1 MFGYMGKILHVNLS
15 KRKLKTTNLSPNL
28 AKLFIGGKGLGAKL
42 LYDMVEPNTDPYS
55 PENIVVFTTG
65 PFDGTPVPLGCRYAI
80 VTKSPLSNSYVDTN
94 SGGFF
99 GPYLRFSGYD
109 LIIIEGRADK
119 PYFLY
124 IEEGSPQLLDA
135 GHLWGKTT
143 HETENIIHKD
153 IDKKASIASIGPAG
167 ENLVRYAC
175 VTNDSYRNAGRGGSG
190 TVLGSKKL
198 KAIAVYGTKQVPIA
212 QPEKLR
218 MAVVEI
224 YKKNRIDRLGTPS
237 VLQDAQDTSSLPTR
251 NFQQGWFEEADKIN
265 GETMRKEI
273 VVKDVPCYNCTRAC
287 GKLSV
292 IKSGPWKGTTLVGP
306 EYETLGMMGSNCGI
320 NDLGAIAY
328 ANLLCDQLG
337 LDTIS
342 TGVVI
347 GFVMECYERGILTA
361 KELDGLKPTF
371 GNAEA
376 MMPLIKK
383 IAYRKGIG
391 NLLAEG
397 VKRVAEKIGK
407 GSEQFACHVKGA
419 ELPAW
424 EARGVR
430 GRGLMYA
437 LCEGGGFHTKGW
449 VSGSE
454 PPKTSAIQKVKKFIT
469 SQNKADFRD
478 SNGLCMFLEI
488 EWEEIANLLNLV
500 TGWKLTRNEYLETG
514 ERIHT
519 LTRAFNVREGFSRK
533 DDKLPPRQMNEPT
546 PKGKAKG
553 CKAFISEEDFEKCLD
568 KYYRL
573 RGWGK
578 EGKPTY
584 NTLVKL
590 GLKDVAEDLKK
601 RKIIASKK

>member
-1 MFGYMGKILHVNLS
+1 MFGYTGKILHVDLS
-15 KRKLKTTNLSPNL
+15 KKKLKTISLSPNM

-42 LYDMVEPNTDPYS
+42 LYDMVKPGIDPFS
-55 PENIVVFTTG
+55 PENILVFATG
-65 PFDGTPVPLGCRYAI
+65 PFVGTPVPLGCRYAI
-80 VTKSPLSNSYVDTN
+80 VTKSPLSNGYVDTN

-109 LIIIEGRADK
+109 LIIVSGRADK
-119 PYFLY
+119 PSFLY
-124 IEEGSPQLLDA
+124 ISDGHPQLLNA
-135 GHLWGKTT
+135 EHLWGKTT

-153 IDKKASIASIGPAG
+153 IDKKASIASIGQGG
-167 ENLVRYAC
+167 ENRVRYAC
-175 VTNDSYRNAGRGGSG
+175 VTNDAYRNAGRGGSG
-190 TVLGSKKL
+190 AVLGSKRL

-212 QPEKLR
+212 KREKLLKEI
-218 MAVVEI
+218 VEI
-224 YKKNRIDRLGTPS
+224 YKKNRIDRLGTS
-237 VLQDAQDTSSLPTR
+237 GVLQDAQDTSSLPTR
-251 NFQQGWFEEADKIN
+251 NFQQGWYEEADKIN
-265 GETMRKEI
+265 GETMRKQI
-273 VVKDVPCYNCTRAC
+273 VVRDVPCYNCTRAC

-292 IKSGPWKGTTLVGP
+292 IKSGTWKGTTLVGP
-306 EYETLGMMGSNCGI
+306 EYETLGMMGANCGI
-320 NDLGAIAY
+320 SDLGAIAY

-347 GFVMECYERGILTA
+347 GFAMECYERGIVTA

-376 MMPLIKK
+376 MMLLIMK

-397 VKRVAEKIGK
+397 VKRAAEKIRK
-407 GSEQFACHVKGA
+407 DSEKLAIHVKGV

-454 PPKTSAIQKVKKFIT
+454 PPRASAVRKVKKFVK

-488 EWEEIANLLNLV
+488 EWEEVANMLNLV
-500 TGWKLTRNEYLETG
+500 TGWKLTPDDYLEAG

-553 CKAFISEEDFEKCLD
+553 CKAFISKEDFEKCLD
-568 KYYRL
+568 NYYCL
-573 RGWGK
+573 RGWDK
-578 EGKPTY
+578 EGKPRY
-584 NTLVKL
+584 KTLVKL
-590 GLKDVAEDLKK
+590 GLKEVSVDLKK
-601 RKIIASKK
+601 RKIIA

>member
-1 MFGYMGKILHVNLS
+1 MFGYMGKILHLNLS
-15 KRKLKTTNLSPNL
+15 KRKLKTVNLSPRL

-42 LYDMVEPNTDPYS
+42 LYDMVKPNTDPFS
-55 PENIVVFTTG
+55 PENIVVFATG
-65 PFDGTPVPLGCRYAI
+65 PFVGTPVPLGCRYAI

-109 LIIIEGRADK
+109 HIIISGKADK
-119 PYFLY
+119 PHFLY
-124 IEEGSPQLLDA
+124 INEGTPQLLNA
-135 GHLWGKTT
+135 EHLWGKTT
-143 HETENIIHKD
+143 HETEDIIHKD
-153 IDKKASIASIGPAG
+153 LDKKASIASIGQGG

-175 VTNDSYRNAGRGGSG
+175 VTNDTYRNAGRGGAG
-190 TVLGSKKL
+190 AVLGSKKL
-198 KAIAVYGTKQVPIA
+198 KAIAVHGTKQVPIA
-212 QPEKLR
+212 KPKKLQK
-218 MAVVEI
+218 AVVEI
-224 YKKNRIDRLGTPS
+224 YKKNRIDRLGTPG

-251 NFQQGWFEEADKIN
+251 NFQQGWYEEADKIN
-265 GETMRKEI
+265 GETMRKKI
-273 VVKDVPCYNCTRAC
+273 VVRDVPCYNCTRAC

-320 NDLGAIAY
+320 SDLGAIAY

-342 TGVVI
+342 TGVII
-347 GFVMECYERGILTA
+347 GFIMECYERGILTT

-376 MMPLIKK
+376 MMPLIRK

-397 VKRVAEKIGK
+397 VKRASEKIGK
-407 GSEQFACHVKGA
+407 GTEEFGCHVKGV

-454 PPKTSAIQKVKKFIT
+454 PPKTSAIRKARKFIT

-478 SNGLCMFLEI
+478 SNGLCMFLNI
-488 EWEEIANLLNLV
+488 EWEEVANLLNLV
-500 TGWKLTRNEYLETG
+500 TGWKLTPDEYLKTG

-519 LTRAFNVREGFSRK
+519 LTRAFNIREGFSRK

-546 PKGKAKG
+546 PEGKAKG
-553 CKAFISEEDFEKCLD
+553 CKAFISKEDFEKCLD
-568 KYYRL
+568 KYYSL
-573 RGWGK
+573 RRWDK
-578 EGKPTY
+578 EGRPTY
-584 NTLVKL
+584 TTLAKL

-601 RKIIASKK
+601 RKIKA

>member
-1 MFGYMGKILHVNLS
+1 MFGYIGKILHVNMS
-15 KRKLKTTNLSPNL
+15 KRKLKTVNLSPSL
-28 AKLFIGGKGLGAKL
+28 AKSFIGGKGLGAKL
-42 LYDMVEPNTDPYS
+42 LYDMVTPNTDPYS
-55 PENIVVFTTG
+55 PQNIVIFATG

-80 VTKSPLSNSYVDTN
+80 VAKSPLSNSYVDTN

-99 GPYLRFSGYD
+99 GPYLRFAGYD
-109 LIIIEGRADK
+109 LIVIEGKADK

-124 IEEGSPQLLDA
+124 IKEGSPQLLDA
-135 GHLWGKTT
+135 GHLWSKTT

-153 IDKKASIASIGPAG
+153 VDKKASIASIGQGG

-175 VTNDSYRNAGRGGSG
+175 VTNDSYRNAGRGGLG
-190 TVLGSKKL
+190 AVLGSKRL
-198 KAIAVYGTKQVPIA
+198 KAIAVYGTKRVPIA
-212 QPEKLR
+212 KPEKLR
-218 MAVVEI
+218 EAVVEI
-224 YKKNRIDRLGTPS
+224 YRKNRIDRLGTPG

-251 NFQQGWFEEADKIN
+251 NFQQGWYEAAHKIN
-265 GETMRKEI
+265 GETMRKQI
-273 VVKDVPCYNCTRAC
+273 VVKDMPCFNCTRAC

-292 IKSGPWKGTTLVGP
+292 INSGPWKCTTLVGP

-320 NDLGAIAY
+320 SDLGAIAY

-347 GFVMECYERGILTA
+347 GFIMECYEKGILTA

-376 MMPLIKK
+376 MMLLIMK

-397 VKRVAEKIGK
+397 VKRAAEKIGK
-407 GSEQFACHVKGA
+407 GSKQIACHVKGV

-454 PPKTSAIQKVKKFIT
+454 PPNASAVNKVKNFVI
-469 SQNKADFRD
+469 SQNNADFRD

-488 EWEEIANLLNLV
+488 EWEEVANLLNLI
-500 TGWKLTRNEYLETG
+500 TGWKLTSDDYLETG
-514 ERIHT
+514 ERIHS

-533 DDKLPPRQMNEPT
+533 DDELPPRQMNEPT
-546 PKGKAKG
+546 PKGKAKS
-553 CKAFISEEDFEKCLD
+553 CKAFISKEDFERCLD
-568 KYYRL
+568 KYYHL
-573 RGWGK
+573 RGWNK

-584 NTLVKL
+584 KTLVKL
-590 GLKDVAEDLKK
+590 GLKGAAEDLKK
-601 RKIIASKK
+601 RRIIA

>member
-15 KRKLKTTNLSPNL
+15 KRKLTTVNLSPNL

-42 LYDMVEPNTDPYS
+42 LYNMVEPNIDPYS
-55 PENIVVFTTG
+55 PENIVVFATG

-80 VTKSPLSNSYVDTN
+80 VTKSPLSNGYVDTN

-99 GPYLRFSGYD
+99 GPYLHFAGYD
-109 LIIIEGRADK
+109 LIVIEGKADK

-124 IEEGSPQLLDA
+124 INDGHPQLLDA

-143 HETENIIHKD
+143 HETEDIIHKD
-153 IDKKASIASIGPAG
+153 IDKKASIASIGSGG

-175 VTNDSYRNAGRGGSG
+175 VTNDLYRNAGRGGSG
-190 TVLGSKKL
+190 AVLGSKRL

-212 QPEKLR
+212 KREKLLK
-218 MAVVEI
+218 AIVEI
-224 YKKNRIDRLGTPS
+224 YKKNRIDRLGTPG

-251 NFQQGWFEEADKIN
+251 NFQQGWYEEADKIN

-273 VVKDVPCYNCTRAC
+273 VIKDVPCYNCTRAC

-320 NDLGAIAY
+320 SDLGAIAY

-383 IAYRKGIG
+383 IAYREGIG

-397 VKRVAEKIGK
+397 VKRAAEKIGK
-407 GSEQFACHVKGA
+407 GSEKFAVHVKGA

-449 VSGSE
+449 VNGSE
-454 PPKTSAIQKVKKFIT
+454 PPNASAVHKVNKFII

-478 SNGLCMFLEI
+478 SNGLCMFLNI
-488 EWEEIANLLNLV
+488 EWEETANLLNLV
-500 TGWKLTRNEYLETG
+500 TGWKLTPDEYLETG

-546 PKGKAKG
+546 PEGKAKG
-553 CKAFISEEDFEKCLD
+553 CQAFISKEDFEKCLG

-573 RGWGK
+573 RGWDK
-578 EGKPTY
+578 EGKPRY
-584 NTLVKL
+584 KTLVKL
-590 GLKDVAEDLKK
+590 GLKEIAEDLKK
-601 RKIIASKK
+601 RNIIA

>member
-1 MFGYMGKILHVNLS
+1 MFGYMGKILHVDLS
-15 KRKLKTTNLSPNL
+15 KRKLKTVNLSPSL
-28 AKLFIGGKGLGAKL
+28 AKLFIGGKGLGAKI
-42 LYDMVEPNTDPYS
+42 LYDMVKPKTDPFS
-55 PENIVVFTTG
+55 PRNIVVFATG
-65 PFDGTPVPLGCRYAI
+65 AFVGTPVPLGCRYAI
-80 VTKSPLSNSYVDTN
+80 VTKSPLSNGYVDTN

-99 GPYLRFSGYD
+99 SPYLRFAGYD
-109 LIIIEGRADK
+109 LITIEGKADK

-124 IEEGSPQLLDA
+124 IKDGTPKLLNA
-135 GHLWGKTT
+135 EHLWGKTT

-153 IDKKASIASIGPAG
+153 LDKKASIASIGQGG

-175 VTNDSYRNAGRGGSG
+175 VTNDSYRNAGRGGAG
-190 TVLGSKKL
+190 AVLGSKKL
-198 KAIAVYGTKQVPIA
+198 KAIAVYGTKQIPIA
-212 QPEKLR
+212 KPKKLLKEI
-218 MAVVEI
+218 VEI
-224 YKKNRIDRLGTPS
+224 YKKNRIDRYGTPN

-251 NFQQGWFEEADKIN
+251 NFQAGWYEEANRIN
-265 GETMRKEI
+265 GKTMRKQI

-292 IKSGPWKGTTLVGP
+292 IKCSTWKGTMLVGP
-306 EYETLGMMGSNCGI
+306 EYETLGMIGANCGI
-320 NDLGAIAY
+320 SDLGAIAY

-342 TGVVI
+342 TGVVT

-376 MMPLIKK
+376 MMQLIVK

-391 NLLAEG
+391 DLLAEG
-397 VKRVAEKIGK
+397 VKRAAEKIGK
-407 GSEQFACHVKGA
+407 GSERFAVHVKGV

-454 PPKTSAIQKVKKFIT
+454 PPKTSAVRKVKKFVT

-488 EWEEIANLLNLV
+488 EWEEVASLLNLV
-500 TGWKLTRNEYLETG
+500 TGWKLTPDDCLETG

-519 LTRAFNVREGFSRK
+519 LTRAFNVREGFSRR
-533 DDKLPPRQMNEPT
+533 DDKLPPRQMNERT

-553 CKAFISEEDFEKCLD
+553 CKAFISKEDFEKCLD
-568 KYYRL
+568 KYYSV
-573 RGWGK
+573 RGWNK
-578 EGKPTY
+578 EGKPCY
-584 NTLVKL
+584 DTLAKL
-590 GLKDVAEDLKK
+590 GLKEVAEDLKK
-601 RKIIASKK
+601 QEIIP